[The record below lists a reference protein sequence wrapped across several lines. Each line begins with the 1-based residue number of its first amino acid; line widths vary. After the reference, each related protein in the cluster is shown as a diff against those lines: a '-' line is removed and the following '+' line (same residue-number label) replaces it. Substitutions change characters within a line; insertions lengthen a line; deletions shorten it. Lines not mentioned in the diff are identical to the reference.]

1 MAESKNIWKYSTFGL
16 LAVLAIGFSFP
27 QASAH
32 VTNSTMHM
40 LQEIYNFVDG
50 IEAKTNNLPSDPAS
64 ETSVNTRAS
73 QTSVGN
79 LQSTADA
86 IMAKTDTIPSDPA
99 TNTAIS
105 SAQSSINSNTDAES
119 DEIQENVGL
128 TKSYADAGVI
138 NAPDGTTVAET
149 VFLFGPGKTSSG
161 HISGIVN
168 LHSGETFS
176 AFCRVGEPA
185 DSRSVELFGADA
197 TGSYELNQD
206 FSCHALILASTDT
219 SDGNDAL
226 GVEYWIT
233 AQYVETTNVGP

>member
-105 SAQSSINSNTDAES
+105 SAQSS
-119 DEIQENVGL
+119 
-128 TKSYADAGVI
+128 
-138 NAPDGTTVAET
+138 
-149 VFLFGPGKTSSG
+149 
-161 HISGIVN
+161 
-168 LHSGETFS
+168 
-176 AFCRVGEPA
+176 
-185 DSRSVELFGADA
+185 
-197 TGSYELNQD
+197 
-206 FSCHALILASTDT
+206 
-219 SDGNDAL
+219 
-226 GVEYWIT
+226 
-233 AQYVETTNVGP
+233 